1 MRQAI
6 GNRNTF
12 VLTPRKA
19 LTMNTKIS
27 SLALACTLSLLALDA
42 HAAPAQTKDIVLDRV
57 RITTVATPATSSPA
71 APPAPTA
78 TTVYAN
84 GDAMVVT
91 VLQEKASGTLVP
103 RPVNASYKTGDRF
116 RVKML
121 ASRDGKVALYNT
133 KPTGELVTQPIWRG
147 DVSRGLEIITPP
159 MRLEGNKGIDQ
170 LHIVL
175 EPAQENGGVVAWV
188 SSWLKT
194 SAKDIRLDVQNT
206 RSDTYLLGLE
216 GKGLLTTLRITHR

>member
-1 MRQAI
+1 M
-6 GNRNTF
+6 NSK
-12 VLTPRKA
+12 LTT
-19 LTMNTKIS
+19 LTLACILS
-27 SLALACTLSLLALDA
+27 HLALSA
-42 HAAPAQTKDIVLDRV
+42 HATPAQTKDIVLDRV
-57 RITTVATPATSSPA
+57 HVSAPA
-71 APPAPTA
+71 APSASSTTPVPTS

-91 VLQEKASGTLVP
+91 VLQENASGTLVP
-103 RPVNASYKTGDRF
+103 RPANAKFKTGDRF
-116 RVKML
+116 RVKLL

-133 KPTGELVTQPIWRG
+133 KPTGELVTQPLWRG
-147 DVSRGLEIITPP
+147 DVRRGLEIITPTLK
-159 MRLEGNKGIDQ
+159 LEGNKGTDQ

-175 EPAQENGGVVAWV
+175 EPAQDSGGVMAWI

>member
-1 MRQAI
+1 
-6 GNRNTF
+6 
-12 VLTPRKA
+12 
-19 LTMNTKIS
+19 MNTKLS
-27 SLALACTLSLLALDA
+27 SLALACTLSLLALGA

-57 RITTVATPATSSPA
+57 RITAPAAAPSANAPATAA
-71 APPAPTA
+71 APTS

-103 RPVNASYKTGDRF
+103 RPVNASFKTGDRF

-133 KPTGELVTQPIWRG
+133 KPTGELVTQPVWRG

-159 MRLEGNKGIDQ
+159 MRLEGNKGVDQ

-175 EPAQENGGVVAWV
+175 EPAQEPSGVIAWLG
-188 SSWLKT
+188 SWLK
-194 SAKDIRLDVQNT
+194 SSPKDIRLDVQNT

-216 GKGLLTTLRITHR
+216 GKGLLTTLRINHR

>member
-1 MRQAI
+1 M
-6 GNRNTF
+6 
-12 VLTPRKA
+12 K
-19 LTMNTKIS
+19 TKIS
-27 SLALACTLSLLALDA
+27 TLALACTLSLLTLGA
-42 HAAPAQTKDIVLDRV
+42 HAQTTQTKDIVLDRV
-57 RITTVATPATSSPA
+57 RITNAVSN
-71 APPAPTA
+71 PAPTS

-103 RPVNASYKTGDRF
+103 RPTNATFNTGDRF

-133 KPTGELVTQPIWRG
+133 KPTGELVTQPVWRG

-159 MRLEGNKGIDQ
+159 MRLEGNKGTDQ

-175 EPAQENGGVVAWV
+175 EPAQEPGVVAWL
-188 SSWLKT
+188 SSLLK
-194 SAKDIRLDVQNT
+194 SNSKDIRLDVQNT

>member
-1 MRQAI
+1 
-6 GNRNTF
+6 
-12 VLTPRKA
+12 
-19 LTMNTKIS
+19 MNSKIS
-27 SLALACTLSLLALDA
+27 TLSLACTLSLLVLGA

-57 RITTVATPATSSPA
+57 RITTAATPVASAPSA
-71 APPAPTA
+71 APAPIS

-91 VLQEKASGTLVP
+91 VLHEKAGGTLVP
-103 RPVNASYKTGDRF
+103 RPANAMFKTGDRF
-116 RVKML
+116 RVMML

-133 KPTGELVTQPIWRG
+133 KPTGELVTQPVWRG

-159 MRLEGNKGIDQ
+159 LRLEDNKGTDQ

-175 EPAQENGGVVAWV
+175 EPVQEPAGVVAWLG
-188 SSWLKT
+188 SWLKA
-194 SAKDIRLDVQNT
+194 SPKDIRLDVQNT

>member
-1 MRQAI
+1 
-6 GNRNTF
+6 
-12 VLTPRKA
+12 
-19 LTMNTKIS
+19 MNTKFS
-27 SLALACTLSLLALDA
+27 SFALACTLSLLALGT

-57 RITTVATPATSSPA
+57 RITTAATPPMPTS
-71 APPAPTA
+71 

-91 VLQEKASGTLVP
+91 VLQEKAGGTLVP
-103 RPVNASYKTGDRF
+103 QPTNATFKTGDRF

-133 KPTGELVTQPIWRG
+133 KPTGELVTEPVWRG

-159 MRLEGNKGIDQ
+159 MRLEGNKGTDQ

-175 EPAQENGGVVAWV
+175 EPAQEPVGVIAWLG
-188 SSWLKT
+188 SLLKS

-206 RSDTYLLGLE
+206 QSDTYLLGQE
-216 GKGLLTTLRITHR
+216 GKGLLTTLRINHR